1 MTAYIIRRLLEG
13 LAVLFFVSVVL
24 FFITYSIGDPV
35 STLTDGSRP
44 PTGEEADRL
53 RRILG
58 LDRPLPLQYV
68 FWLIGNDWA
77 LVDADAD
84 GDYDEN
90 IYGRRQGILRGDF
103 GLSLLS
109 KEPVLPEI
117 LSRFP
122 NTFVLVIPSYLL
134 VLTIALLVGVYTAL
148 RPRSFIG
155 NLLTS
160 IALAGYSFPIYLVCI
175 GSIYLFAVQFQK
187 WGLPSTPVAGMWD
200 LSQPRNFANLFQHM
214 ILPVASLTLV
224 QSAAYIRYIRASVLD
239 VLNEGYVTTARSKGL
254 RERGVIGRHVLRPA
268 SLTLVTLIG
277 LDLPLLLGGAVVTE
291 SIFAWPGVGLLFLN
305 SLERFD
311 YPMLMGLLILIS
323 TMVIVFQILTDLL
336 YAVLD
341 PRISL
346 TGKASV

>member
-1 MTAYIIRRLLEG
+1 MTAYITRRLLEG
-13 LAVLFFVSVVL
+13 VITLFVVSLVLFA
-24 FFITYSIGDPV
+24 ITYSIGDPV

-58 LDRPLPLQYV
+58 LDRPLPLQYLY
-68 FWLIGNDWA
+68 WLIGNDWA

-84 GDYDEN
+84 GDFDEGV
-90 IYGRRQGILRGDF
+90 YGQRQGILRGDF

-109 KEPVLPEI
+109 KEPVLEEI
-117 LSRFP
+117 IRRFP
-122 NTFVLVIPSYLL
+122 NTLLLVMPSYVL

-148 RPRSFIG
+148 RPRSLLG
-155 NLLTS
+155 NALTGL
-160 IALAGYSFPIYLVCI
+160 ALAGYSFPIYLVCI
-175 GSIYLFAVQFQK
+175 GFIYVFAVQFRA
-187 WGLPSTPVAGMWD
+187 WGLPAPPVAGMWD
-200 LSQPRNFANLFQHM
+200 LSRPRDLGNLLEHM
-214 ILPVASLTLV
+214 LLPVASLALV
-224 QSAAYIRYIRASVLD
+224 QSAVYIRYIRSSVLE
-239 VLNEGYVTTARSKGL
+239 VLGESYVVTARAKGL
-254 RERGVIGRHVLRPA
+254 RERSVIGRHVLRPA

-291 SIFAWPGVGLLFLN
+291 SIFAWPGLGALFLS

-323 TMVIVFQILTDLL
+323 LMVIVFQLLTDLV
-336 YAVLD
+336 YAALD

-346 TGKASV
+346 TEATR